1 MFRQITGIMK
11 RLYHRPLWGVT
22 QTPQPCT
29 THTLT
34 RSATDLR
41 QLQKDQSCSVAW
53 RGLSQQALTCYNVTG
68 TLSRCLATVRL
79 PLTFVVVLSEGIT
92 ELGLIKMS
100 VLPLLVSFYTQFC
113 LVTSFVILSLLC
125 YYHFLQP
132 YGRYKRMRTKHEV
145 LYRTF
150 LFQIL
155 DEVVELAASPGP
167 RSCQSA
173 QAASCLHSELSY
185 NWTVL
190 SPQCHLWHDDNTLCL
205 NILQHGNIGYDEAL
219 IKLFSLL

>member
-1 MFRQITGIMK
+1 M
-11 RLYHRPLWGVT
+11 
-22 QTPQPCT
+22 
-29 THTLT
+29 
-34 RSATDLR
+34 
-41 QLQKDQSCSVAW
+41 
-53 RGLSQQALTCYNVTG
+53 TG
-68 TLSRCLATVRL
+68 TLSRWLATVRL

-132 YGRYKRMRTKHEV
+132 YGRYKTMRTKHEV

-155 DEVVELAASPGP
+155 DEVVELAASPDPG
-167 RSCQSA
+167 SCQSA

-185 NWTVL
+185 N
-190 SPQCHLWHDDNTLCL
+190 
-205 NILQHGNIGYDEAL
+205 
-219 IKLFSLL
+219 